1 MRAAFFRGDG
11 VIELCDVPR
20 PAPQPGELL
29 IQVAANGVCGSD
41 RKILRGGFG
50 HIPGHEVAG
59 TVVEATEGCETPVGA
74 RVAVYIPRHCGECV
88 YCQAGRGNLC
98 PHKKGLLGWATD
110 GGYAEYMI
118 IPDRNAL
125 RLDDRLSF
133 EQGVLLLDTIG
144 TSSHGLRL
152 ADCESA
158 QSALVIGAGP
168 VGMGAIAYLSAMG
181 VPEVY
186 VSELSSYRLGIAE
199 SYEAIPINAGSEDVA
214 ARIRAAQP
222 YGVDLVVEAVG
233 SLPTIWQSFDL
244 VKPGGAISLVGEY
257 WGQVELERPKSEW
270 MINDIHLIRSFY
282 FTIPEFHENQQL
294 ILDGTLRV
302 EPLASHRFPLA
313 ELRAAYDAF
322 LSGDTVKVMVS
333 PLS

>member
-1 MRAAFFRGDG
+1 MQAAYFRGDG
-11 VIELCDVPR
+11 VIELCEVPR
-20 PAPQPGELL
+20 PVPQPGELL
-29 IQVAANGVCGSD
+29 IRVAANGVCGSD
-41 RKILRGGFG
+41 RKILRGGFD

-59 TVVEATEGCETPVGA
+59 TVVEATEGCQTPVGA

-98 PHKKGLLGWATD
+98 PHKQGLLGWATD
-110 GGYAEYMI
+110 GGYAEYMV

-125 RLDDRLSF
+125 RLDDALSF

-152 ADCESA
+152 ARCESA

-168 VGMGAIAYLSAMG
+168 VGMGAVAYLKAVG
-181 VPEVY
+181 VPTVY
-186 VSELSSYRLGIAE
+186 VSELAAYRRQVAE
-199 SYEAIPINAGSEDVA
+199 GYGAIPIDAGNEDVA
-214 ARIRAAQP
+214 ARIREAHP

-233 SLPTIWQSFDL
+233 SQPTIWQSLDL

-257 WGQVELERPKSEW
+257 WGKVELERPKSEW

-282 FTIPEFHENQQL
+282 FTIPEFYENQQL
-294 ILDGTLRV
+294 ILEGKLQTG
-302 EPLASHRFPLA
+302 PLASHSFPLQ

-322 LSGDTVKVMVS
+322 LAGDTIKVMVH
-333 PLS
+333 P